1 MFDAEKLLGGLLSQ
15 GLRGAGGSAAR
26 LGGKAA
32 VGMGLLGVA
41 IAAYEHYAQG
51 RQAVPGAAAG
61 GPPPPPGG
69 APTPPRAGNAPPPPP
84 PPGRVAPPAPP
95 PGTRPPPPPVRPA
108 VGEEAALLVRAMIG
122 AAAADGVIDAG
133 ERSRIL
139 ARFGSHALSGE
150 ERAFLEREFAAP
162 ASPEQLGAGVG
173 ERRELAET
181 LYLTA
186 ALAVEVDT
194 EAERAWFRRL
204 ATALGLGPAEV
215 ERILSRPDVDTD

>member
-15 GLRGAGGSAAR
+15 GLRGAGSSAAR

-41 IAAYEHYAQG
+41 IAAYEHYA
-51 RQAVPGAAAG
+51 RSRDAAPGAAPG

-69 APTPPRAGNAPPPPP
+69 APAPPGAGNVPPPLP
-84 PPGRVAPPAPP
+84 PPGRAAPPPP
-95 PGTRPPPPPVRPA
+95 PGTRPPPPPARP
-108 VGEEAALLVRAMIG
+108 GGREEAALLVRAMIG

-139 ARFGSHALSGE
+139 ARFGSHALSAE
-150 ERAFLEREFAAP
+150 ERTFLEREFAAP
-162 ASPEQLGAGVG
+162 ATPEQLGAAVG

-194 EAERAWFRRL
+194 EAERAWFGRL
-204 ATALGLGPAEV
+204 AAALGLGPAEV
-215 ERILSRPDVDTD
+215 ERILSRPDAAAD

>member
-1 MFDAEKLLGGLLSQ
+1 MEMFDAEKLLGGLLSQ

-32 VGMGLLGVA
+32 VGTGLLGLA
-41 IAAYEHYAQG
+41 IAAYEHYAQ
-51 RQAVPGAAAG
+51 RREAAPGAAAG
-61 GPPPPPGG
+61 GPPP
-69 APTPPRAGNAPPPPP
+69 PPRAGNAPPPPP
-84 PPGRVAPPAPP
+84 P
-95 PGTRPPPPPVRPA
+95 GTRPPSPPARPA
-108 VGEEAALLVRAMIG
+108 GREEATLLVRAMIG

-133 ERSRIL
+133 ERGRIL

-162 ASPEQLGAGVG
+162 ATPEQLGAGVG
-173 ERRELAET
+173 ERRELAGT

-194 EAERAWFRRL
+194 EAERAWFGRL
-204 ATALGLGPAEV
+204 AAALGLGPAEV
-215 ERILSRPDVDTD
+215 ERILSRPDSATD